1 MRSMSNRYLKQAND
15 ATLFFAVQTR
25 LQLLKDNGGTELPDD
40 DKALAH
46 ARKLVTQLLNQGDRE
61 GWSMIVEDE
70 TGRVVSSIS
79 I

>member
-1 MRSMSNRYLKQAND
+1 MMPRY
-15 ATLFFAVQTR
+15 FFAVQTR
-25 LQLLKDNGGTELPDD
+25 LQLLKDNGCSELPDD